1 MSRQPYRIDS
11 AAMMVTKRTADSLT
25 ENNMTVAFTKASN
38 PVNPRETS
46 VCTIIK
52 AHDHTEN
59 NVDFDSYQDFAE
71 KHFAGDDADKSNGYF
86 CLGVLS
92 LADGSLVPVDKKTAW
107 SNTDS
112 VGIIYIHERD
122 VFQNF
127 VDTGKN
133 IVVAGFGQVL
143 TNLANT
149 AMEKEIALYSAYEN
163 NLIHDVTVS
172 TNLGSVSHTI
182 ENVYALAPLS
192 DNKTHQPNDAN
203 HSLVDSAVIF
213 ARDAVLDKI
222 PY

>member
-11 AAMMVTKRTADSLT
+11 AAMMVNKRTADSLI
-25 ENNMTVAFTKASN
+25 ENNMTVTFTKASN

-52 AHDHTEN
+52 AHDYTEN
-59 NVDFDSYQDFAE
+59 NDGFASYQDFAE
-71 KHFAGDDADKSNGYF
+71 KYFAEKESDNIDYYF
-86 CLGVLS
+86 YLGVLRS
-92 LADGSLVPVDKKTAW
+92 ANGALVTADKDAEW

-122 VFQNF
+122 VLDNF
-127 VDTGKN
+127 IGTGKSME
-133 IVVAGFGQVL
+133 AGVFGQTL
-143 TNLANT
+143 TQLANHT
-149 AMEKEIALYSAYEN
+149 MENEITLYSAYEN
-163 NLIHDVTVS
+163 NLIHDVTVI
-172 TNLGSVSHTI
+172 TNTGSVSHTI
-182 ENVYALAPLS
+182 ENVYALAPLT
-192 DNKTHQPNDAN
+192 DNKTNQPNNAN